1 MDVMGS
7 MAGLN
12 NTWAAT
18 AWGILYPG
26 IMAFTVAVVGYLLAA
41 VAERLTRKVFKGLY
55 YEEWFEAQG
64 VDRAFLGI
72 HVTDLIATIVKW
84 WVFIGFFAQ
93 AIGYL
98 GMPVVTEMAL
108 TVYGLYVNVAL
119 GIIYLAVGM
128 FIAKYVGIK
137 MRESGTYGGEPVIRA
152 VQAVIIYFALI
163 TALPHFGI
171 RDTYILTK
179 AIEIALWAVA
189 IAFGVG
195 MGIAIGLGGQDV
207 VKDVLKKKKKKI
219 EEIIFG
225 PES

>member
-1 MDVMGS
+1 MIGVN
-7 MAGLN
+7 A
-12 NTWAAT
+12 WATT
-18 AWGILYPG
+18 AWGAIFPG
-26 IMAFTVAVVGYLLAA
+26 IMAFVVVVVGYALAV
-41 VAERLTRKVFKGLY
+41 VAEQLTRKIFKGLY

-72 HVTDLIATIVKW
+72 HVTDIVSTMVKW

-98 GMPVVTEMAL
+98 GMPMVTGMA
-108 TVYGLYVNVAL
+108 VAIYNIYVSVAL
-119 GIIYLAVGM
+119 GIMYAAVGA

-152 VQAVIIYFALI
+152 VQAVIIYFALV
-163 TALPHFGI
+163 TALPYFGI
-171 RDTYILTK
+171 RDTYIITK

-195 MGIAIGLGGQDV
+195 MGIAVGLGGQDV
-207 VKDVLKKKKKKI
+207 VKDILKKKKKKI
-219 EEIIFG
+219 EEILVG
-225 PES
+225 PKD